1 MPLLNDALTLWEIAF
16 RTNKLDPDNPKY
28 LFYLP
33 LEVKD
38 TFRLL
43 VDNILNAN
51 LVSSLSLDKWHPKSD
66 SLKEFYIREY
76 TDDIYKC
83 IGNISY
89 KRKLLK
95 FIFIERYDFEKWSR
109 SQNIPLPAFW
119 FPTGWM
125 THPDETYFDI
135 GDTSDDDKSKKLRSN
150 QRSKITCQ
158 EIAIQV
164 WKDFPEMTIAS
175 MIKHADIKLY
185 GKSDHYTE
193 AVVRK
198 WLSEIAPAHVS
209 NKRGRPPKSDN

>member
-1 MPLLNDALTLWEIAF
+1 MPLLNDALTLWEISF
-16 RTNKLDPDNPKY
+16 RANKLDPDNPKY

-51 LVSSLSLDKWHPKSD
+51 LVSSLSLDKWHPKAD
-66 SLKEFYIREY
+66 SPKEFYIREY

-109 SQNIPLPAFW
+109 LQNIPLPEFW
-119 FPTGWM
+119 FPKGWL
-125 THPDETYFDI
+125 THPDASSFDL
-135 GDTSDDDKSKKLRSN
+135 DDASDEEKDKKLRSN

-158 EIAIQV
+158 DISIQL
-164 WKDFPEMTIAS
+164 WKNFPEMTITS
-175 MIKHADIKLY
+175 MIDHPDIKLY
-185 GKSDHYTE
+185 GDSDRYSE
-193 AVVRK
+193 GVVRK
-198 WLSEIAPAHVS
+198 WLSETAPKHVK
-209 NKRGRPPKSDN
+209 NRRGRPPKGAK

>member
-16 RTNKLDPDNPKY
+16 RTNNLNPDNPTY
-28 LFYLP
+28 QFYLP

-38 TFRLL
+38 SFRLL

-66 SLKEFYIREY
+66 SPKEFYIR
-76 TDDIYKC
+76 THIDDIYKC

-109 SQNIPLPAFW
+109 SQNIPLPEFW
-119 FPTGWM
+119 FPIGWL
-125 THPDETYFDI
+125 THPDEASFDS
-135 GDTSDDDKSKKLRSN
+135 DNTSDDEKSKKLRTN

-164 WKDFPEMTIAS
+164 WKDSPEMTISS
-175 MIKHADIKLY
+175 MIDHADIKLY
-185 GKSDHYTE
+185 GQSDRYTKE
-193 AVVRK
+193 VVRK
-198 WLSEIAPAHVS
+198 WLSEIAPEHVK
-209 NKRGRPPKSDN
+209 NRRGRPPKKDK